1 MFQEPV
7 IFVGADVTHPP
18 AGDRTKPSIAAVVGS
33 MDAHPSRYTATV
45 RTQTHRQEIIVELS
59 SMIKE
64 LLIQFYRNT
73 HFKPTRI
80 IFYRDGISEGQFDK
94 VRDEN

>member
-1 MFQEPV
+1 
-7 IFVGADVTHPP
+7 
-18 AGDRTKPSIAAVVGS
+18 

-45 RTQTHRQEIIVELS
+45 RTQAHRQEIIVELS
-59 SMIKE
+59 NMVKE

-80 IFYRDGISEGQFDK
+80 VFYRDGISEGQLDK
-94 VRDEN
+94 VNKIN